1 MLRHAGPP
9 RGVVGWLD
17 TESLTP
23 VTLFHMNTGRLFT
36 PEEDDLSTDAMV
48 QGAIAAIDGFTGC
61 FNSTSTGT
69 TSSTPTF
76 VTSCATPALRK

>member
-1 MLRHAGPP
+1 MLRRAGLP

-36 PEEDDLSTDAMV
+36 TEEDDLSTDAMV
-48 QGAIAAIDGFTGC
+48 RGAIAAIYGFTGC
-61 FNSTSTGT
+61 FNCRDLTGMAGT
-69 TSSTPTF
+69 CISLT
-76 VTSCATPALRK
+76 